1 MKKVL
6 KIKVDQLFTAMN
18 QLCDTHFDAKGN
30 SDKVITVFDDGS
42 IAIHNASEQQ
52 KELLTD

>member
-6 KIKVDQLFTAMN
+6 KLKVDQLFTAMN

-30 SDKVITVFDDGS
+30 RDKVITVFDDGS
-42 IAIHNASEQQ
+42 IAILNASEQQ
-52 KELLTD
+52 KEILTD